1 MRTDI
6 SVTISDIAHTAITQY
21 GPIRM
26 PKNIGPRNH
35 LERLNELTKI
45 GWLQLSQV
53 LNSAFQDGSEMKT
66 PTCSGMD
73 LLCNDYRLLASSSLE
88 PTVIAASYLAFC
100 LLWEEVHKMTL
111 G

>member
-35 LERLNELTKI
+35 LERLNEQTK
-45 GWLQLSQV
+45 
-53 LNSAFQDGSEMKT
+53 
-66 PTCSGMD
+66 
-73 LLCNDYRLLASSSLE
+73 
-88 PTVIAASYLAFC
+88 
-100 LLWEEVHKMTL
+100 L
-111 G
+111 GYNFVRF